1 MRLRSIALL
10 LAAAAMAAAPAMA
23 DDKSSRWIRV
33 QSMPLG
39 GSMVKGDNYYHGW
52 IEIQGWDWDVEKAA
66 KIDSFTVKQGVK
78 PVSSSNGGEW
88 VADVERPAG
97 RSDNIYSYKVGRG
110 GTAAGTSDVTM
121 KRGTSPAP
129 SPPSPPAGPV
139 PIPYPN
145 FPLDYDEGDTGTH
158 ATGGNRTLTVH
169 GTRTEGPAGPDK
181 FGRVKVKF
189 AWDGCAR
196 GLRLPS
202 IELRDARMLYVLEDL
217 TVVDCSAGSA
227 TFAYTGLRSSAIR

>member
-1 MRLRSIALL
+1 MRLRLIAPLI
-10 LAAAAMAAAPAMA
+10 AAAAMAAAPAMA

-39 GSMVKGDNYYHGW
+39 GSMAKGDNYDHGW
-52 IEIQGWDWDVEKAA
+52 IEIQGWDWEAPPRGPFKGEIVGIEPTYEQSATAKARR
-66 KIDSFTVKQGVK
+66 
-78 PVSSSNGGEW
+78 PV
-88 VADVERPAG
+88 
-97 RSDNIYSYKVGRG
+97 
-110 GTAAGTSDVTM
+110 GTSDLTM

-129 SPPSPPAGPV
+129 SRPTAPPEPDR
-139 PIPYPN
+139 
-145 FPLDYDEGDTGTH
+145 FLDYDEGDTGTH
-158 ATGGNRTLTVH
+158 QATGGNRTLTVH

-202 IELRDARMLYVLEDL
+202 IELRDARMLFLLEDL
-217 TVVDCSAGSA
+217 IVVDCSAGSA
-227 TFAYTGLRSSAIR
+227 TFAYTGLRRSGVR